1 MLAAV
6 ELEAEDARAVGSGAL
21 GAAIRGLHLDGEL
34 QRAAPRLGD
43 EARPPP
49 VPLGEGQVQVL
60 RDRRGL
66 GTPFSVLA
74 SEPTGERRKAE
85 KEKRG
90 HRGWHGA
97 NSARELHISVEVK
110 LTYLLTVV

>member
-6 ELEAEDARAVGSGAL
+6 ELKAEDARAVSGGAL
-21 GAAIRGLHLDGEL
+21 GAAGRGLHLDGEL

-66 GTPFSVLA
+66 GAPFSVLA
-74 SEPTGERRKAE
+74 SEPTAERHKAE
-85 KEKRG
+85 EQKDGCVHSVPCPRG
-90 HRGWHGA
+90 A
-97 NSARELHISVEVK
+97 K
-110 LTYLLTVV
+110 LAAKS